1 MNYHINCLE
10 IISSYER
17 EKGDGGG
24 RKFKIKNSKVAETV
38 LPIQIV

>member
-1 MNYHINCLE
+1 MMNYHINCLE

-17 EKGDGGG
+17 EEGDGGG
-24 RKFKIKNSKVAETV
+24 TKFKIKYRVAETV